1 MSRAVDIAPPQRF
14 RLRPLILSLWTTVLA
29 VALLVICVV
38 GSRALTVP
46 EILHF
51 RGTLVPERESREVLL
66 PADIPLKDT
75 LVSEGEEVL
84 QNQKLAEIDL
94 DRLRPKIE
102 TLQFA
107 VLLNATR
114 RDCLLNQE
122 KLEEYDLAAM
132 DLDGQARLEM
142 QTALRECRLLHQ
154 EHQLARSQLL
164 QKRDQLRQNAKHLM
178 LQPLPEGPEPAETR
192 ALRRAVQLQR
202 FETAARAMEL
212 QLGALAT
219 RQDQTLVEQ
228 VKSLRAEI
236 IQQEALLDRLEPFL
250 KRQWLRAPKPGVIDR
265 LRLGPGPHLFASD
278 VVLMRLNSRHLPRL
292 TTEVSVPATVAKRL
306 QEGDKVYFRLAGL
319 PLSAPL
325 APGYISAKEG
335 IALDLAAPQKS
346 RLTLLLDPE
355 AVEDSRERRRL
366 ISHLAAF
373 DGPSS
378 VEIHLPDTSLL
389 NLLAGASRR
398 FSPAGRP
405 IETVVTT
412 IH

>member
-14 RLRPLILSLWTTVLA
+14 RLRPLVLSLWTTVWA

-38 GSRALTVP
+38 GSRALIVP

-102 TLQFA
+102 MLQFA

-236 IQQEALLDRLEPFL
+236 MQQEALLDRLEPFL

-265 LRLGPGPHLFASD
+265 LRLGPGPHLFATD

-306 QEGDKVYFRLAGL
+306 REGDKVYFRLAGL

-335 IALDLAAPQKS
+335 IAVDLAAPQRS

-355 AVEDSRERRRL
+355 AVEDSRERRSL

-398 FSPAGRP
+398 FSPAGRR

>member
-14 RLRPLILSLWTTVLA
+14 RLRPLVLSLWTA
-29 VALLVICVV
+29 VWGAALLVICIAAT
-38 GSRALTVP
+38 RALLMP

-51 RGTLVPERESREVLL
+51 RGTLVPERESQEVLL

-75 LVSEGEEVL
+75 LVTEGEEVL

-102 TLQFA
+102 MLQFE

-164 QKRDQLRQNAKHLM
+164 QKRDQLRQNARHLM

-219 RQDQTLVEQ
+219 RQDQALVEQ

-236 IQQEALLDRLEPFL
+236 TQQEALLDRLEPFL

-265 LRLGPGPHLFASD
+265 LRLGSGPHLFATD

-292 TTEVSVPATVAKRL
+292 TTEVSVPEIVAARL
-306 QEGDKVYFRLAGL
+306 QEGDKVYFRLSGL
-319 PLSAPL
+319 PLNAPR
-325 APGYISAKEG
+325 APGHVAAKEG
-335 IALDLAAPQKS
+335 IASDLAGPQQS

-355 AVEDSRERRRL
+355 AVEDDRERHRL
-366 ISHLAAF
+366 ISHLATF

-378 VEIHLPDTSLL
+378 VEIHLPDTTLL

-398 FSPAGRP
+398 FSPGGLP

-412 IH
+412 IQ